1 MITMFHFVQCDQKQF
16 SFFKVFLEEITY
28 FMFQATSQGI
38 QATPEEANEGSCQ
51 ESGLGLGHPRARP
64 RQERLLF

>member
-1 MITMFHFVQCDQKQF
+1 MLMITMFHFVQCDQKQF

-38 QATPEEANEGSCQ
+38 QATPEEANEGSC
-51 ESGLGLGHPRARP
+51 
-64 RQERLLF
+64 